1 MLGATACGGEARE
14 RLESIGARNI
24 LTALQVVHGALT
36 SSISNFPIGAW
47 YRQAAARR

>member
-24 LTALQVVHGALT
+24 VTALQVVHGAL
-36 SSISNFPIGAW
+36 SISNLPIGAW